1 MYGRTARSRRRAA
14 LATALVAAAAGS
26 LGAGARAQAAPGST
40 PAPAHAA
47 ASAPAKAKAKAEAG
61 GKGVTAVMFE
71 WKFDSIAQACTDT
84 LGPAGY
90 GYVQT
95 SPPQERLTGPSWWTA
110 YQPVSYKIASRLGD
124 RDAFKS
130 MVDTCHKAGVKVVA
144 DAVINHMTNAQG
156 TGSGGTEFTKY
167 DYPGVYGARDMDNC
181 QRDIKDY
188 TQREESQNCELG
200 GLADLDTGEDHVRDS
215 IAGYLNDLLGLGVD
229 GFRVDAAKH
238 IPADDLKAI
247 KARLTNPDVP
257 WKQETLPGPGEQVQ
271 PGEYLGTGLAQEFT
285 YAYTLKGAFESGGLA
300 GLKNIADGKLPSGS
314 AGVFV
319 ANHDTERQGNVLT
332 YKQGAP
338 YTLAHVFMLAFPYG
352 SPDVHSG
359 YAFANKD
366 DGPPADGKADCSGDA
381 WVCQHAQKEITAMV
395 GFRNAVGDAELTDWW
410 DDSGSAIAFGRG
422 TKGFVAVN
430 GGDGELER
438 TFQTSLP
445 AGEYCDVQAGKP
457 VTVDDGG
464 KLTAT
469 VAAKSALALHA
480 DARSCA

>member
-1 MYGRTARSRRRAA
+1 MYGRTARSRRRTA
-14 LATALVAAAAGS
+14 LATALVAAVAGG
-26 LGAGARAQAAPGST
+26 LGAGTQAQAAP
-40 PAPAHAA
+40 AP
-47 ASAPAKAKAKAEAG
+47 APAKAKAAAAE
-61 GKGVTAVMFE
+61 KNVTAVMFE
-71 WKFDSIAQACTDT
+71 WNFDSIAQACTDT

-124 RDAFKS
+124 RAAFKG

-167 DYPGVYGARDMDNC
+167 DYPGVYAVQDMDDC
-181 QRDIKDY
+181 RQDIKDY
-188 TQREESQNCELG
+188 TKREESQNCELG
-200 GLADLDTGEDHVRDS
+200 GLADLDTGEDHVRKT
-215 IAGYLNDLLGLGVD
+215 IAGYLNDLLDLGVD
-229 GFRVDAAKH
+229 GFRIDAAKH

-247 KARLTNPDVP
+247 KAQLTDPDVP
-257 WKQETLPGPGEQVQ
+257 WKQETLPGPGEEVQ
-271 PGEYLGTGLAQEFT
+271 PGEYLGTGLAQEFN
-285 YAYTLKGAFESGGLA
+285 YAYALKGAFDSGGLA
-300 GLKNIADGKLPSGS
+300 GLKNIADGKLPSES

-352 SPDVHSG
+352 TPDVHSG
-359 YAFANKD
+359 YAFTNKD

-410 DDSGSAIAFGRG
+410 DNGGSAVAFGRG
-422 TKGFVAVN
+422 AKGFVAVN
-430 GGDGELER
+430 GGDGELKQ
-438 TFQTSLP
+438 TFKTSLP

-457 VTVDDGG
+457 VTVNDGG
-464 KLTAT
+464 QLTAT
-469 VAAKSALALHA
+469 VAAKSALALHV